1 MMELSIPLI
10 GHLHEHVYIAQ
21 LGKDDLAANQIC
33 EKRCVASVTTI
44 DLPHGVMS
52 TPNHPQIEKAGFN
65 AVALLN
71 CNQAFA
77 RNPSASTKLNCN
89 SIAQRFSRDFD
100 HIFCKQPLPFRSNV
114 GLTLSVLESLWAGF
128 QTGHVLSS

>member
-1 MMELSIPLI
+1 MMELSIPLT

-52 TPNHPQIEKAGFN
+52 APNHPK
-65 AVALLN
+65 
-71 CNQAFA
+71 
-77 RNPSASTKLNCN
+77 
-89 SIAQRFSRDFD
+89 
-100 HIFCKQPLPFRSNV
+100 
-114 GLTLSVLESLWAGF
+114 
-128 QTGHVLSS
+128 